1 LWRAGRAP
9 FFFLLGIGETF
20 HAPPLVQHCR
30 NRDAFALRP
39 GHVFTIEPML
49 TAGSAD
55 LHVAPDGWTVLTND
69 GARAAQFEHMVL
81 VTDDGHEVLT
91 ELP

>member
-1 LWRAGRAP
+1 MTRVRV
-9 FFFLLGIGETF
+9 FFSGIGEAF

-30 NRDAFALRP
+30 NRDAFTLRP

-55 LHVAPDGWTVLTND
+55 LNVAPDDWTVLTND
-69 GARAAQFEHMVL
+69 GKRAAQFEHMVL
-81 VTDDGHEVLT
+81 VTEDGHEVLT